1 LRDGDGEHGRRGRAE
16 RAADGARATGRRP
29 WVNGDRRNSAS
40 RAEICGALRSTVV
53 VAERRI
59 DDESLTWNDE
69 GFRGNARI
77 RRR

>member
-1 LRDGDGEHGRRGRAE
+1 MGTENTGGAVVRSERRTE
-16 RAADGARATGRRP
+16 RATGRRP